1 MRSRLSFT
9 FVVLCLSSA
18 VGAQPATSNAP
29 IAAAT
34 SPAAD
39 GKDFR
44 DVSGYRFPAL
54 ARTRRD
60 LQNVATA
67 IQLREYCADDKLDA
81 AFVRRQLERFS
92 RITGRSESCRT
103 LLDY

>member
-9 FVVLCLSSA
+9 VVVLCLSSS

-29 IAAAT
+29 AAAAT
-34 SPAAD
+34 SPA

-44 DVSGYRFPAL
+44 DVSGYPFPAL
-54 ARTRRD
+54 ARTRGH